1 MALELGKPL
10 QIDDEDCEVGEPM
23 PVSDECIQSNG
34 AVMAPSSPQQAVSGL
49 IAVMPVVRIT
59 ASIKKTLKSRSIA
72 SATLNT
78 YDEHFKAIMASYPD
92 PFPIHSTTELDPRLL
107 TAACALQT
115 SRLLLYR
122 HNLSP
127 ACRPLE
133 RREALD
139 RMVSVAKDTAHY
151 VSRSFNPQHMAS
163 WGARL
168 RTMAPAFFCAHIWR
182 CMLVLIFRGEYAPA
196 LTLLNVCA
204 AVGDL
209 RRNNTACGRHL
220 AFFLDKMID
229 RLRAGVSHQALE
241 TDEEMLAYVSGDM
254 QGTPESAWAWSGSEP
269 AGSALSTPAS
279 NGYANTDPM
288 LVKQETGASGST
300 NHLTDREIHEW
311 PGWEHIQRV
320 LSQLLHESQQAQ
332 YAQPPPPPPPVQP
345 QAYPQSAPSPYPPQH
360 QQPPAPPMLQQQQTP
375 QPQHSHLAPQQLPP
389 LGSVSPAHSNNSG
402 NGSGNSGSSR
412 ISIKDIM

>member
-1 MALELGKPL
+1 
-10 QIDDEDCEVGEPM
+10 M
-23 PVSDECIQSNG
+23 PVSDDCIQPNG
-34 AVMAPSSPQQAVSGL
+34 VVMAPSSPQQAVNGL
-49 IAVMPVVRIT
+49 IAVIPVVRIT

-127 ACRPLE
+127 ACRWPE

-139 RMVSVAKDTAHY
+139 RMASVAKDTAHY

-163 WGARL
+163 WSARL

-182 CMLVLIFRGEYAPA
+182 CMLVLIFRGEYSPA
-196 LTLLNVCA
+196 ITLVNVCA

-209 RRNNTACGRHL
+209 RKNNTACGRHL
-220 AFFLDKMID
+220 TFFLDKLID
-229 RLRAGVSHQALE
+229 RLRAGVPQQTLE

-254 QGTPESAWAWSGSEP
+254 QGFPESAWAWTGAEPSGS
-269 AGSALSTPAS
+269 AHSTPSAA
-279 NGYANTDPM
+279 NAYANTDPM
-288 LVKQETGASGST
+288 LIKQEAPNAPGTA

-311 PGWEHIQRV
+311 PGWEHISRV
-320 LSQLLHESQQAQ
+320 LSQLLHESQQQQ
-332 YAQPPPPPPPVQP
+332 YAQPPPPLPGHPHG
-345 QAYPQSAPSPYPPQH
+345 YPQSAPSPYPPQ
-360 QQPPAPPMLQQQQTP
+360 PPVQQQTP
-375 QPQHSHLAPQQLPP
+375 QQQHSHLAPQQLPP

-402 NGSGNSGSSR
+402 NGSGNSGNSR

>member
-10 QIDDEDCEVGEPM
+10 QIDDDDCEVGEPM
-23 PVSDECIQSNG
+23 PVSDDCIQSNG
-34 AVMAPSSPQQAVSGL
+34 VVMAPPSPQQAVNGL
-49 IAVMPVVRIT
+49 IAVIPVVRIT
-59 ASIKKTLKSRSIA
+59 ASIKKTLKSRTIA

-107 TAACALQT
+107 TAACGLQT

-127 ACRPLE
+127 TCRHPE

-151 VSRSFNPQHMAS
+151 VSRSCNPHHMAS

-182 CMLVLIFRGEYAPA
+182 CMLVLIFRGEYASA

-209 RRNNTACGRHL
+209 RKNNTACGRHL
-220 AFFLDKMID
+220 TFFLDKLID
-229 RLRAGVSHQALE
+229 RLRAGASQQTLE
-241 TDEEMLAYVSGDM
+241 ADEEMLAYVSGDM
-254 QGTPESAWAWSGSEP
+254 QGTPDSAWTWTGSEP
-269 AGSALSTPAS
+269 AGSTLSMPAP

-288 LVKQETGASGST
+288 LMKQEASPPGAT

-320 LSQLLHESQQAQ
+320 LSQLLHESQQQQ
-332 YAQPPPPPPPVQP
+332 YAQPLPPPAQP
-345 QAYPQSAPSPYPPQH
+345 HGYPQHAPAPYPPQH
-360 QQPPAPPMLQQQQTP
+360 QQPPAPQMQQQTP
-375 QPQHSHLAPQQLPP
+375 QQHHSHLAPQQLPP